1 MKWNIF
7 YWTFAKGVNLTYL
20 WEEVRGESTHHMV
33 CCLDVH
39 HQAVWAQQH
48 RTTLNKVRKL
58 SQVGVIRHNWTSRQN
73 EFFTFTQITELLL
86 LLIITENI
94 SRLTSQSVLTVL
106 RPERRGETESSTWQ
120 MTMSDTEHRHLA
132 LRSSDNRHWWRH
144 LTSHISNLLFS
155 STGQEAITVRREVI
169 SAE

>member
-106 RPERRGETESSTWQ
+106 RPERRDGKQHVTDDNVWHGAQTPCPAVIWQ
-120 MTMSDTEHRHLA
+120 QTLVE
-132 LRSSDNRHWWRH
+132 
-144 LTSHISNLLFS
+144 TSHISHLKS
-155 STGQEAITVRREVI
+155 AIFFN
-169 SAE
+169 